1 MVRYVCCSHFTATTM
16 LWWVC
21 VPLQSP
27 VSFIRMIY
35 YFSIL
40 FKACCVLDIV
50 KVVFQSTSGISVTLG
65 GNLVK
70 CVSPSGGAYTR
81 ATVTLF
87 PFAVAYLPSW
97 SSSSSIF
104 STLTLLDIRVVAPPL
119 LLFLCELKMEF
130 VYPNLFDMFHVEI
143 SPVSCLFHKE
153 RILIVHRLYS
163 CCWCRFSLLM
173 NWSGC
178 DIACCIAMVAKMP
191 TVELSEALTEW
202 RSNQNC
208 AAWGWLHVRCCIHG
222 LVLSVDSYSCVG
234 CFENVP
240 SSSSPTPKS
249 QVLSLLDQLVLNTV
263 SAPLSSTV
271 APSFPH
277 LWPLS
282 LILLSFLQ
290 LFCPVCC
297 PFLGVEN

>member
-50 KVVFQSTSGISVTLG
+50 KVVFQFTSGISVTLG

-208 AAWGWLHVRCCIHG
+208 AAWGWLHVWCCIHG

-234 CFENVP
+234 CLKTSLPLLPQLQKVRYCP
-240 SSSSPTPKS
+240 SSI
-249 QVLSLLDQLVLNTV
+249 SLFWIRWALR
-263 SAPLSSTV
+263 SAPQSRPHFPTCDHSLWYSFHFFSCFVQFV
-271 APSFPH
+271 AH
-277 LWPLS
+277 
-282 LILLSFLQ
+282 FL
-290 LFCPVCC
+290 V
-297 PFLGVEN
+297 

>member
-234 CFENVP
+234 CLKTSLPLLPQLQKVRYCP
-240 SSSSPTPKS
+240 S
-249 QVLSLLDQLVLNTV
+249 LISLFWIRWALR
-263 SAPLSSTV
+263 SAPQSRPHFPTCDHSLWYSFHFFSCFVQFV
-271 APSFPH
+271 AH
-277 LWPLS
+277 
-282 LILLSFLQ
+282 FL
-290 LFCPVCC
+290 V
-297 PFLGVEN
+297 